1 MIFCYFC
8 AKKFLLHA
16 FLHKIGHILAL
27 FRRFFIVYFYV
38 NLVGQWHSSSRP
50 KLRNRWPLAKNK
62 KRPLEQVFLFEN

>member
-1 MIFCYFC
+1 MFFCYFC
-8 AKKFLLHA
+8 AKKILLHA

-50 KLRNRWPLAKNK
+50 KLRNR
-62 KRPLEQVFLFEN
+62 